1 MPADLIERLK
11 KSPVLCDGAMG
22 TLLYSKGVFINRCYD
37 ELNLSQP
44 DLIRG
49 IHHEYL
55 QAGAEVIETNTFGG
69 NSFRLER
76 HGIANKV
83 RDINL
88 AGAHLAREAAKSFD
102 VWVAGS
108 VGPLGI
114 RIEPLG
120 KTSFAE
126 ARAAFREQIEA
137 LVEGGVNVLVMETFG
152 YVEELHQAMLAA
164 RDVDPKIP
172 VVAQVTVDEDS
183 NCLDGSTPETFAPRL
198 EEWGADVIGCNCS
211 VGPVAML
218 EAMERVRAATSLP
231 LSAQPNAGIPRSV
244 EGRNI
249 YLCSP
254 EYMASYARK
263 FVAAGVRLIGGCCG
277 STPDHIRV
285 MKSALRAGEARAR
298 TVSSNA
304 KVSASP
310 VAAPAAP
317 LGERSRI
324 GAKLAS
330 GEFLTMVEIVPPK
343 GTDIRKEVEGSRFLR
358 SVGVDGINIPD
369 SPRASARMS
378 NQALS
383 LLIQQEV
390 GIETILHYTCRDRNV
405 LCIQSDLL
413 GAAATGLRNLIC
425 ITGDP
430 PKMGSYPDATAVFD
444 VDAIG
449 LVNIVH
455 NLNRGLDIGGNAIGA
470 GTSFVIGVGANPG
483 VANLDEEV
491 RRFEYK
497 VAAGA
502 EFAVTQPVFDL
513 SLLETFL
520 RRVEH
525 CRIPVIAGIWPL
537 VSARNAEFMKNELRV
552 SVPDDIL
559 RRMSS
564 AATPEAAREEGI
576 AIAREM
582 LVAVRGLVQGAQ
594 ISAPQGKYSSAVDV
608 LEALGGS
615 SQFAAGNYPA
625 SKDPIWNPYS
635 FYLISTPL
643 VGSRIYA
650 EITVAKFE
658 DCLER
663 LEKVVQELE
672 KGEVPLETSLTL
684 FEEGM
689 QLSAGCRK
697 ELEEAEGKVEIL
709 LKQNGKFQPEPFDSL
724 NDKVSIRK

>member
-1 MPADLIERLK
+1 MQSSQPSCILNSMAADLLERLK
-11 KSPVLCDGAMG
+11 RSPVLCDGAMG

-76 HGIANKV
+76 HGMENKV

-88 AGAHLAREAAKSFD
+88 AGAHLARDAAKSFD

-137 LVEGGVNVLVMETFG
+137 LVEGGVNVLIMETFG
-152 YVEELHQAMLAA
+152 YVEELHQAILAA

-218 EAMERVRAATSLP
+218 EAMERVRTATSLP

-263 FVAAGVRLIGGCCG
+263 FVTAGVRLIGGCCG

-285 MKSALRAGEARAR
+285 MKAALRAGEARAK
-298 TVSSNA
+298 T
-304 KVSASP
+304 
-310 VAAPAAP
+310 VAAQAKSAAAAVAAAAAP
-317 LGERSRI
+317 LAERSHI

-343 GTDIRKEVEGSRFLR
+343 GTDIRKEVEGSRFLK

-383 LLIQQEV
+383 LLIQREV

-483 VANLDEEV
+483 VSNLDEEV

-497 VAAGA
+497 VGAGA

-513 SLLETFL
+513 GLLEEFL
-520 RRVEH
+520 RRIEH
-525 CRIPVIAGIWPL
+525 CRIPVVAGIWPL

-552 SVPDDIL
+552 SVPDSIL
-559 RRMSS
+559 QRMSS
-564 AATPEAAREEGI
+564 RSSPEAAREEGI

-615 SQFAAGNYPA
+615 SHSAAG
-625 SKDPIWNPYS
+625 I
-635 FYLISTPL
+635 
-643 VGSRIYA
+643 
-650 EITVAKFE
+650 
-658 DCLER
+658 
-663 LEKVVQELE
+663 
-672 KGEVPLETSLTL
+672 
-684 FEEGM
+684 
-689 QLSAGCRK
+689 
-697 ELEEAEGKVEIL
+697 
-709 LKQNGKFQPEPFDSL
+709 
-724 NDKVSIRK
+724 